1 MAKSIRSKVKKRH
14 RTYMRKTVG
23 EKVRSANISAAAAR
37 MQAKQRGRPNTKTLS
52 FIKGALGGA
61 GQVDLGKA
69 YYEAVVRP
77 ARTAEPPSDDDDDDM
92 SDEDPAPAPAPAAP
106 AATLEEERATQLAL
120 ATKQQTQ
127 AARLK
132 LGRRGN
138 GKKVAGGGSGMFA
151 KRARRKATVAS
162 SRPPK
167 EMVAF

>member
-77 ARTAEPPSDDDDDDM
+77 ARTAAPPSDDDDGDDM
-92 SDEDPAPAPAPAAP
+92 SDEEP
-106 AATLEEERATQLAL
+106 
-120 ATKQQTQ
+120 
-127 AARLK
+127 
-132 LGRRGN
+132 
-138 GKKVAGGGSGMFA
+138 AGGGAGCWTLPRRASG
-151 KRARRKATVAS
+151 RAVSARSTS
-162 SRPPK
+162 SRPRTPCSPTRPAPTK
-167 EMVAF
+167 RKTAS